1 MIASPAV
8 HVQTVAPLVLFQK
21 VTASSLSTLMLA
33 SIAAHVQIHAP
44 LKLPRLNN

>member
-21 VTASSLSTLMLA
+21 VTASSLSTQTLA
-33 SIAAHVQIHAP
+33 SIAAHVQTVAP
-44 LKLPRLNN
+44 LKLSKAN